1 VTWGLAEG
9 APERHSGAPLR
20 APVVHPFARAMAKLV
35 VVALAALC
43 LVPNVP
49 ALGWHAI
56 PTWAALVA
64 GVAVALTLHN
74 PWAAQTKPF
83 TPRLLALSVVG
94 LGAAM
99 DLRTVAV
106 VGLQGFGYTLAGITC
121 TLALGA
127 LLGRALSVRR
137 ATGMLVA
144 VGTAICGG
152 SAIAAAAP
160 VIGAGEDDTSAALG
174 IVFLLNATALLL
186 FPPIGHALGLSEHA
200 FGLWA
205 ALAIHDTSSVVGA
218 SATYGREALVVAT
231 TTKLAR
237 ALWIVP
243 VTLGLGFVVARERH
257 TAAVKPKAKRPWF
270 ILGFLAAAAL
280 VTFVPALK
288 PAGQVV
294 AAAAQ
299 RSLVL
304 TLFLL
309 GLGLSRSAVANV
321 GFRPFVMGI
330 TLWLLVGSATLGA
343 VVLGF
348 IR

>member
-1 VTWGLAEG
+1 M
-9 APERHSGAPLR
+9 PF
-20 APVVHPFARAMAKLV
+20 PVRSRMAKPLILL
-35 VVALAALC
+35 LAALC
-43 LVPNVP
+43 LVPKVG
-49 ALGWHAI
+49 ALGLPAI
-56 PTWAALVA
+56 PTWGALLL
-64 GVAVALTLHN
+64 GVAVTLVLGN
-74 PWAAQTKPF
+74 PWAEETRTL
-83 TPRLLALSVVG
+83 TPRLLALSVMG

-106 VGLQGFGYTLAGITC
+106 VGLQGFGYTLVGISG

-127 LLGRALSVRR
+127 LLGRALAVRR
-137 ATGMLVA
+137 ATGVLVS

-160 VIGAGEDDTSAALG
+160 VIGAEPEDTSAALG

-186 FPPIGHALGLSEHA
+186 FPFLGHHLGLSQRG

-218 SATYGREALVVAT
+218 SASYGPEALVVAT
-231 TTKLAR
+231 TTKLVR

-243 VTLGLGFVVARERH
+243 VTLALGVLVARGQS
-257 TAAVKPKAKRPWF
+257 AAKESRAKRPWF

-280 VTFVPALK
+280 VTLWPALR
-288 PAGQVV
+288 PAGVLV
-294 AAAAQ
+294 ASVAQ
-299 RSLVL
+299 RLLVL

-309 GLGLSRSAVANV
+309 GLGLSRAAVVRV
-321 GFRPFVMGI
+321 GVRPFLLGVS
-330 TLWLLVGSATLGA
+330 LWVLVGAATLGTLL
-343 VVLGF
+343 LGW

>member
-1 VTWGLAEG
+1 
-9 APERHSGAPLR
+9 
-20 APVVHPFARAMAKLV
+20 MAKPLI
-35 VVALAALC
+35 ALLATLC
-43 LVPNVP
+43 LVPDVP
-49 ALGWHAI
+49 ALGWRAI
-56 PTWAALVA
+56 PTWGALLL
-64 GVAVALTLHN
+64 GVAVTLGLGN
-74 PWAAQTKPF
+74 PWAEPTKTL
-83 TPRLLALSVVG
+83 TPRLLALSVMG

-106 VGLQGFGYTLAGITC
+106 VGLQGFGYTVVGITG

-127 LLGRALSVRR
+127 LLGRALAVRR
-137 ATGMLVA
+137 ATGILVS

-160 VIGAGEDDTSAALG
+160 VIGAEPEDTSAALG

-186 FPPIGHALGLSEHA
+186 FPFLGHRLGLSQRA

-218 SATYGREALVVAT
+218 SASYGPEALVVAT
-231 TTKLAR
+231 TTKLVR

-243 VTLGLGFVVARERH
+243 VTLALGALVSRSMTE
-257 TAAVKPKAKRPWF
+257 TPEKPKARRPWF

-280 VTFVPALK
+280 VTLLPALR
-288 PAGQVV
+288 PAGAAV
-294 AAAAQ
+294 ASAAQ
-299 RSLVL
+299 RLLVL

-309 GLGLSRSAVANV
+309 GLGLSRAAVARV
-321 GFRPFVMGI
+321 GARPFLLGLS
-330 TLWLLVGSATLGA
+330 LWALVGSATLGA
-343 VVLGF
+343 LLLGW

>member
-1 VTWGLAEG
+1 
-9 APERHSGAPLR
+9 
-20 APVVHPFARAMAKLV
+20 MAKPLIWV
-35 VVALAALC
+35 LGALC
-43 LVPNVP
+43 LVPDLP
-49 ALGWHAI
+49 AIGWRAV
-56 PTWAALVA
+56 PTWVALVA
-64 GVAVALTLHN
+64 GIVVTLVLGN
-74 PWAAQTKPF
+74 PWAARTKSL
-83 TPRLLALSVVG
+83 TPTLLAWSVVG

-106 VGLQGFGYTLAGITC
+106 VGLQGFGYTLVGIAG
-121 TLALGA
+121 TLALA
-127 LLGRALSVRR
+127 AVLGRWIGVRR
-137 ATGMLVA
+137 PTGILVG

-160 VIGAGEDDTSAALG
+160 VIGADDDDTSAALG

-186 FPPIGHALGLSEHA
+186 FPPVGHHLGLTQHA

-218 SATYGREALVVAT
+218 SAAYGPEALLVAT

-243 VTLGLGFVVARERH
+243 VTLALGALAAREPGRPREG
-257 TAAVKPKAKRPWF
+257 VKAKRPWF

-280 VTFVPALK
+280 VSFVPSLR
-288 PAGQVV
+288 PAGQV
-294 AAAAQ
+294 AASGAQ
-299 RSLVL
+299 RLLVL

-309 GLGLSRSAVANV
+309 GLGLSRGAVARV
-321 GFRPFVMGI
+321 GARPFVLGLV
-330 TLWLLVGSATLGA
+330 LWVLVGSATLGA
-343 VVLGF
+343 ILAGW